1 MRLLDVSHHGL
12 WERGQIFKD
21 ILVSIQSVKEW
32 GQSIFP
38 GMLVCLTIA
47 MAATFLS
54 DNYGGPVMLF
64 ALLLGMAFHFLS
76 EEGPCRH
83 GIEVASKSVLRI
95 GVALLGVRITFGQIA
110 DLGEVTII
118 GVILAIVATIFF
130 GWVCAHLFKL
140 KPSQGLLSGGAVA
153 ICGASAALALS
164 AVMPKNKYSENN
176 TIVTVVA
183 VTTLSTVAMVVYPLI
198 TRYLGLSAVDSGVF
212 LGGTIHDVAQ
222 VVGAGY
228 SVSDETGDV
237 STVVKLLRV
246 TMLVPAVLVFSL
258 IFSARR
264 KEDGQ
269 GGKAGLIPPT
279 FLIGFILFVVLNSF
293 DLMPVVAAEKLTD
306 LSRVCLVTA
315 IAGLGMKTSLKELS
329 KVGWP
334 IIGLVVSETVFIALF
349 IFMLLS
355 FM

>member
-1 MRLLDVSHHGL
+1 MSH
-12 WERGQIFKD
+12 
-21 ILVSIQSVKEW
+21 
-32 GQSIFP
+32 GQSRFIEIKSWLQTVFP

-54 DNYGGPVMLF
+54 DHYGGPVMLF

-76 EEGPCRH
+76 EEGPCKA
-83 GIEVASKSVLRI
+83 GIELASRSILRI

-118 GVILAIVATIFF
+118 GVILAIAATILF
-130 GWVCAHLFKL
+130 GWIFAQVFKL

-164 AVMPKNKYSENN
+164 AVMPKNEHSEKN

-183 VTTLSTVAMVVYPLI
+183 VTTLSTVAMVIYPLI
-198 TRYLGLSAVDSGVF
+198 TQQLGLSAIDSGVF

-228 SVSDETGDV
+228 SISDETGDV

-246 TMLVPAVLVFSL
+246 TMLVPAVVIFSL
-258 IFSARR
+258 IFSSRNKA
-264 KEDGQ
+264 KGEQ
-269 GGKAGLIPPT
+269 GKASLLPPM
-279 FLIGFILFVVLNSF
+279 FLIGFVLFVLLNS
-293 DLMPVVAAEKLTD
+293 LNWMPTVAAEQLTD

-334 IIGLVVSETVFIALF
+334 IVGLVISETVFIALF
-349 IFMLLS
+349 IFALVS
-355 FM
+355 FF

>member
-1 MRLLDVSHHGL
+1 MPAESSSKFFRLISV
-12 WERGQIFKD
+12 
-21 ILVSIQSVKEW
+21 IQEL
-32 GQSIFP
+32 FP
-38 GMLVCLTIA
+38 GVLVCLTIA

-54 DNYGGPVMLF
+54 DHYGGPVMLF

-76 EEGPCRH
+76 EEGPCKK
-83 GIEVASKSVLRI
+83 GIEFASKTVLRV

-110 DLGEVTII
+110 DLGEVTIL
-118 GVILAIVATIFF
+118 GVIVAIFATIFF
-130 GWVCAHLFKL
+130 GWVFAQVFKL

-164 AVMPKNKYSENN
+164 AVMPKNKHSENN

-183 VTTLSTVAMVVYPLI
+183 VTTLSTIAMVLYPLI
-198 TRYLGLSAVDSGVF
+198 TQQAGFGAIDSGVF

-228 SVSDETGDV
+228 SISDETGDI

-246 TMLVPAVLVFSL
+246 TMLVPVVLIFSF
-258 IFSARR
+258 IFSARNKA
-264 KEDGQ
+264 KEEGQ
-269 GGKAGLIPPT
+269 KASLLPPA
-279 FLIGFILFVVLNSF
+279 FLVGFIVFVILNSF
-293 DLMPVVAAEKLTD
+293 NLMPELAVDHLTD

-315 IAGLGMKTSLKELS
+315 IAGLGMKTSLQELF

-334 IIGLVVSETVFIALF
+334 IVGLVVSETIFIALF
-349 IFMLLS
+349 IYGLVAFI
-355 FM
+355 

>member
-1 MRLLDVSHHGL
+1 MS
-12 WERGQIFKD
+12 Q
-21 ILVSIQSVKEW
+21 
-32 GQSIFP
+32 GQSRFIQIKSWVQTVFP
-38 GMLVCLTIA
+38 GMLACLTIA

-54 DNYGGPVMLF
+54 DHYGGPVMLF

-76 EEGPCRH
+76 EEGPCKE
-83 GIEVASKSVLRI
+83 GIGIASRSVLRI

-118 GVILAIVATIFF
+118 GVVLAIGATIFF
-130 GWVCAHLFKL
+130 GWVFAQVFKL

-164 AVMPKNKYSENN
+164 AVMPKNEHSEKN

-183 VTTLSTVAMVVYPLI
+183 VTTLSTIAMVIYPLI
-198 TRYLGLSAVDSGVF
+198 TQQLELSAIDSGVF

-228 SVSDETGDV
+228 SISDETGDV

-246 TMLVPAVLVFSL
+246 TMLVPAVVIFSL
-258 IFSARR
+258 IFSSRN
-264 KEDGQ
+264 
-269 GGKAGLIPPT
+269 KAKGEQTKASFLPPL
-279 FLIGFILFVVLNSF
+279 FLIGFIVFVLLNSMN
-293 DLMPVVAAEKLTD
+293 LMPVVAAEQLTD

-315 IAGLGMKTSLKELS
+315 IAGLGMKTSLKELA

-334 IIGLVVSETVFIALF
+334 IVGLVVSETVFIALF
-349 IFMLLS
+349 IFGLVS
-355 FM
+355 FF

>member
-1 MRLLDVSHHGL
+1 MPAEQRSRFDKVRSWL
-12 WERGQIFKD
+12 QAM
-21 ILVSIQSVKEW
+21 
-32 GQSIFP
+32 FP
-38 GMLVCLTIA
+38 GVLVCITIA

-54 DNYGGPVMLF
+54 DHYGGPVMLF

-76 EEGPCRH
+76 EEGPCKA
-83 GIEVASKSVLRI
+83 GIEFASKTILRV

-118 GVILAIVATIFF
+118 GVILAIAATIFF
-130 GWVCAHLFKL
+130 GWIFAQIFKL

-164 AVMPKNKYSENN
+164 AVMPRNEHSEKN

-183 VTTLSTVAMVVYPLI
+183 VTTLSTIAMVIYPLI
-198 TRYLGLSAVDSGVF
+198 TEQLGLSDVNAGVF

-228 SVSDETGDV
+228 SLSDETGDV
-237 STVVKLLRV
+237 ATVVKLLRV
-246 TMLVPAVLVFSL
+246 TMLVPAVLVFSF
-258 IFSARR
+258 IFSSRN
-264 KEDGQ
+264 KQ
-269 GGKAGLIPPT
+269 NGGKGRTGLLPPV
-279 FLIGFILFVVLNSF
+279 FLIGFILFVLINSF
-293 DLMPVVAAEKLTD
+293 SLMPEFATAQLTD

-315 IAGLGMKTSLKELS
+315 IAGLGMKTSLKEIS

-334 IIGLVVSETVFIALF
+334 IVGLVVSETIFIALF
-349 IFMLLS
+349 IYALLA
-355 FM
+355 FI

>member
-1 MRLLDVSHHGL
+1 MGEGSPL
-12 WERGQIFKD
+12 
-21 ILVSIQSVKEW
+21 SVNAIRVWLK
-32 GQSIFP
+32 SVFP
-38 GMLVCLTIA
+38 GILVCLTIS

-54 DNYGGPVMLF
+54 DHYGGPVMLF

-76 EEGPCRH
+76 EEGPCQH
-83 GIEVASKSVLRI
+83 GIQIASKTVLRI

-118 GVILAIVATIFF
+118 GVILAIAATILF
-130 GWVCAHLFKL
+130 GWGFAQLFKL

-164 AVMPKNKYSENN
+164 AVMPKNKHSENN

-183 VTTLSTVAMVVYPLI
+183 VTTLSTVAMVIYPLI
-198 TRYLGLSAVDSGVF
+198 TQYLGLSPIDSGVF

-228 SVSDETGDV
+228 SLSDETGDV

-246 TMLVPAVLVFSL
+246 TMLVPAVVIFSL
-258 IFSARR
+258 IFSARN
-264 KEDGQ
+264 KQDGEA
-269 GGKAGLIPPT
+269 GKSGFLPPL
-279 FLIGFILFVVLNSF
+279 FLIGFVGFVILNSF
-293 DLMPVVAAEKLTD
+293 ELLPVVATESLTD
-306 LSRVCLVTA
+306 LSRACLVTA

-334 IIGLVVSETVFIALF
+334 IVGLVISETVFIGLF
-349 IFMLLS
+349 IYAMIAFM
-355 FM
+355 

>member
-1 MRLLDVSHHGL
+1 MSG
-12 WERGQIFKD
+12 E
-21 ILVSIQSVKEW
+21 QSYSVGAVRIW
-32 GQSIFP
+32 GQSVFP
-38 GMLVCLTIA
+38 GLLVCLTIA

-54 DNYGGPVMLF
+54 NNYGGPVMLF

-83 GIEVASKSVLRI
+83 GIEVASKSILRI

-110 DLGEVTII
+110 ELGQVTIA
-118 GVILAIVATIFF
+118 GVVLAIVVTILF
-130 GWVCAHLFKL
+130 GWIIAKIFKL
-140 KPSQGLLSGGAVA
+140 DPSHGLLSGGAVA

-164 AVMPKNKYSENN
+164 AVMPKSAAAEKN

-183 VTTLSTVAMVVYPLI
+183 VTTLSTVAMVIYPLI
-198 TRYLGLSAVDSGVF
+198 TQQLGFSFIDSGIF

-228 SVSDETGDV
+228 SVSEQTGDV

-258 IFSARR
+258 IFSSRN
-264 KEDGQ
+264 KG
-269 GGKAGLIPPT
+269 AGAKTKSNLLPPL
-279 FLIGFILFVVLNSF
+279 FLIGFVGFVVLNSF
-293 DLMPVVAAEKLTD
+293 NYIPVIATEKLTD
-306 LSRVCLVTA
+306 LSRVALVMA

-334 IIGLVVSETVFIALF
+334 IVGLVVSETAFIALF
-349 IFMLLS
+349 IYMLVI
-355 FM
+355 FT

>member
-1 MRLLDVSHHGL
+1 MIEGSPVSVNAI
-12 WERGQIFKD
+12 QIWVK
-21 ILVSIQSVKEW
+21 SV
-32 GQSIFP
+32 FP
-38 GMLVCLTIA
+38 GILACLTIA
-47 MAATFLS
+47 MAASFLS
-54 DNYGGPVMLF
+54 THYGGPVMLF

-76 EEGPCRH
+76 EEGPCQH
-83 GIEVASKSVLRI
+83 GIQIASKSVLRI

-110 DLGEVTII
+110 ELGQVTII
-118 GVILAIVATIFF
+118 GVILAIAATILF
-130 GWVCAHLFKL
+130 GWVFAQLFKL

-164 AVMPKNKYSENN
+164 AVMPKNKHSENN

-198 TRYLGLSAVDSGVF
+198 TQYLGFSPVDAGVF

-228 SVSDETGDV
+228 SLSDETGDV

-246 TMLVPAVLVFSL
+246 TMLVPAVVIFTV
-258 IFSARR
+258 IFSARN
-264 KEDGQ
+264 KQSGDAS
-269 GGKAGLIPPT
+269 KTGLLPPA
-279 FLIGFILFVVLNSF
+279 FLIGFIGFVVLNSF
-293 DLMPVVAAEKLTD
+293 DLMPTIAIEKLTD

-334 IIGLVVSETVFIALF
+334 IVGLVVSETVFIALF
-349 IFMLLS
+349 IYVMIAFL
-355 FM
+355 